1 MKMLIDKIKLKLLL
15 EQKREYIKHPKEG
28 IDILITAILYI
39 VSLLCS
45 DFKSVFGINS
55 LIIQTLAWV
64 IAVILIVYGFY
75 KLIKSSKLKYDHNK
89 LLYDIENLNEIIHR
103 FSLIAIKDDFETFS
117 NKFLLYYDAVWKCW
131 FFFSFSTTDY
141 DNEESIIQR
150 LSNKLKVNR
159 DCISLKYITT
169 RIQPKFSEPDQVQK
183 VYQHSLYRG
192 KISDF
197 PPDMLCNEFEIDG
210 TRYKWWT
217 IEEMEQDIE
226 IMEKNRDVV
235 SFVKE
240 KIN

>member
-15 EQKREYIKHPKEG
+15 EQKREYIRHPKEG

-45 DFKSVFGINS
+45 DFKSVFGINP
-55 LIIQTLAWV
+55 LVIQTLAWV
-64 IAVILIVYGFY
+64 IAVILIVYGLY
-75 KLIKSSKLKYDHNK
+75 RLIKSCKLKYDHNK
-89 LLYDIENLNEIIHR
+89 LLYDIENLNEIFHR
-103 FSLIAIKDDFETFS
+103 FSLIAIKDDFEEFS
-117 NKFLLYYDAVWKCW
+117 NKFLLYYDEIWKCW

-141 DNEESIIQR
+141 DNEENIIQR

-159 DCISLKYITT
+159 DSISLKYITT
-169 RIQPKFSEPDQVQK
+169 RIQPKFSERDKVQK

-192 KISDF
+192 KILDF
-197 PPDMLCNEFEIDG
+197 PSDMLCNEFEIDG

-217 IEEMEQDIE
+217 IEEMEQDLE
-226 IMEKNRDVV
+226 IMEKNKDVV